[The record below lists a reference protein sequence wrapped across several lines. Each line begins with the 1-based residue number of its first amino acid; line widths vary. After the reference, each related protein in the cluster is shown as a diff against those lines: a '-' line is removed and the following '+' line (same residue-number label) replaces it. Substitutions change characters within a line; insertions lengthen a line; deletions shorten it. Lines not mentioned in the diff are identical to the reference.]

1 MNLRPLSLPLALVA
15 FAGVPFAGIAEAA
28 PVADLLPHRATY
40 DIRLKDSRWG
50 SGISTLS
57 GKLVVE
63 FNNTCDGYTL
73 NQRFVTQMG
82 DAEGNLTVSDLWL
95 TSWESADGKAFRFNL
110 KNEVNGTVV
119 ESFQGRARGG
129 LVSYEGND
137 TKDVALPNDAIFP
150 TEHAV
155 DLIEAALAG
164 DTFVQRTIFDGSG
177 EGEIYKSYAT
187 IGREQPQE
195 KRATSLDG
203 VEGATG
209 IDARHV
215 WPVTI
220 SYFPV
225 SSEETLPEYE
235 VSFLMYENGVSSH
248 MVLDY
253 GEFSVTGKLSKIEPL
268 PKPDC

>member
-1 MNLRPLSLPLALVA
+1 MKLQTVSVSLALFA
-15 FAGVPFAGIAEAA
+15 FLGAANAA
-28 PVADLLPHRATY
+28 PAADLLPHRAYY

-50 SGISTLS
+50 SGISSLS

-82 DAEGNLTVSDLWL
+82 DSEGNLTVSDLWL

-137 TKDVALPNDAIFP
+137 TKDVTLPRDAIFP

-177 EGEIYKSYAT
+177 EGEIYTSFAT
-187 IGREQPQE
+187 IGREQPQD
-195 KRATSLDG
+195 KRASSLEG
-203 VEGATG
+203 VEGAEG

-220 SYFPV
+220 SYYPV
-225 SSEETLPEYE
+225 TSEETLPEYE

-253 GEFSVTGKLSKIEPL
+253 GEFSVTGALTKIEPL
-268 PKPDC
+268 PKPNC